1 MLDFIKRL
9 LIAGIMGV
17 FITLLFLGG
26 KTNAQVWVPA
36 DTNTDEWIWPT
47 DGVVTDTFGTRN
59 GNHYGI
65 DIAAG
70 LGTPVYSVD
79 SGTVTK
85 SYYSSSYG
93 NVVFVKHQN
102 NLETVYAHLK
112 KRAVEVGQQV
122 KKGESIGEMGNTG
135 RSSGV
140 HLHFEVHESEWTVNK
155 KNALDPVEVLGE
167 IELGESVQA
176 FKQSTNKYDAMHAS
190 AKVNTYDE
198 SEHNKYIVQPGDTLG
213 SIAQKTK
220 STVQALMKANSLTSD
235 IIHPNQVLDIARH
248 K

>member
-26 KTNAQVWVPA
+26 KTNAQMLEP
-36 DTNTDEWIWPT
+36 DTAAEEWIWPT

-59 GNHYGI
+59 GSHYGI

-79 SGTVTK
+79 SGIVTK

-93 NVVFVKHQN
+93 HVVFVKHHN
-102 NLETVYAHLK
+102 NLETVYAHLN
-112 KRAVEVGQQV
+112 KRYVEVGHRV
-122 KKGESIGEMGNTG
+122 KKGESVGEMGNTG

-155 KNALDPVEVLGE
+155 KNALDPVEVLGD

-176 FKQSTNKYDAMHAS
+176 FKQTAERSDALHAS
-190 AKVNTYDE
+190 AKINTYDE
-198 SEHNKYIVQPGDTLG
+198 SEQNQYIVQKGDTL
-213 SIAQKTK
+213 SYIAQKTN
-220 STVQALMKANSLTSD
+220 STVQTLMKINSLTTD
-235 IIHPNQVLDIARH
+235 VIRPNQVLVIH
-248 K
+248 SQ